1 MIQRIFDAMHDED
14 SSQKQDDGVN
24 PFPIVVGIAVILVI
38 VLLIIA
44 SVAVFQAMLD
54 PSIGAIF
61 SNVIEALATPVQ

>member
-1 MIQRIFDAMHDED
+1 MFDED
-14 SSQKQDDGVN
+14 STQEQEDGLN
-24 PFPIVVGIAVILVI
+24 PFPIVVSIAVILVI
-38 VLLIIA
+38 VLLVIA